1 MKLSSNFLRD
11 AKKLL
16 GRVRYTRGTLPII
29 THILATLDAS
39 GITLAVTDLD
49 QWLETRADAVP
60 ESNDPTSFL
69 IPAGA
74 MAAAIRADKN
84 TTVTFTLRGGKKRQV
99 LHVSAQCGGIQM
111 ESTHPTLDVADF
123 PPRPN
128 VIGPATTVP
137 AYTMESLAVVAVC
150 ASTDET
156 RYVLNGV
163 LFTPDDGGTLVA
175 TDGHRLGSAPALV
188 PPVPFILANAAVHVL
203 THPDFTGQGA
213 EITVSE
219 VADDLNVSIRSGK
232 HLLVSRT
239 IAGNYPNYRQ
249 VIPHLV
255 PELVTISGDRRPG
268 VIAWLRALPDTRDA
282 VRLSWEKR
290 GQLTLTRTT
299 ESSGTAV
306 LRVPV
311 EIHGNPPVIAFSPRY
326 LADALEIGSTLC
338 LSDGLTPGVC
348 RHPSGRFC
356 LIMPCRVTGEVAD
369 VGGEKADQ
377 APAPVS
383 APAPA
388 PAPALAA

>member
-1 MKLSSNFLRD
+1 MPNWCNNQLTVSGATPELRAYLEENGFSFDKIHPVAEPAPDAEPMRVIQLQNDAWGTKWDLDEPDQLRVARELLDVGTAYFDTAWSPPIAALEKLSAMFPDDTFGLTYCEPGNNF
-11 AKKLL
+11 A
-16 GRVRYTRGTLPII
+16 GN
-29 THILATLDAS
+29 ATFNE
-39 GITLAVTDLD
+39 G
-49 QWLETRADAVP
+49 
-60 ESNDPTSFL
+60 
-69 IPAGA
+69 
-74 MAAAIRADKN
+74 
-84 TTVTFTLRGGKKRQV
+84 
-99 LHVSAQCGGIQM
+99 
-111 ESTHPTLDVADF
+111 
-123 PPRPN
+123 
-128 VIGPATTVP
+128 
-137 AYTMESLAVVAVC
+137 
-150 ASTDET
+150 T

-175 TDGHRLGSAPALV
+175 TDGRRLASAPAVV
-188 PPVPFILANAAVHVL
+188 PPVPFILSNAAVHVL
-203 THPDFTGQGA
+203 AHPDFTGQGA

-219 VADDLNVSIRSGK
+219 AADDQKVAIRSGN

-249 VIPHLV
+249 AIPHLV

-290 GQLTLTRTT
+290 GQLTLTQTT
-299 ESSGTAV
+299 ESNGTAM

-311 EIHGNPPVIAFSPRY
+311 EIHGNPPVIAFSPRF

-369 VGGEKADQ
+369 AGGEKADQ
-377 APAPVS
+377 AS
-383 APAPA
+383 TPAPA
-388 PAPALAA
+388 MAPALAA

>member
-16 GRVRYTRGTLPII
+16 GRVRYTRGTLPVI
-29 THILATLDAS
+29 THILATPDAS
-39 GITLAVTDLD
+39 GTTLAVTDLD
-49 QWLETRADAVP
+49 HWLETRSDAQP
-60 ESNDPTSFL
+60 EPNDPACFL
-69 IPAGA
+69 IPVGA
-74 MAAAIRADKN
+74 MAAATRADRN
-84 TTVTFTLRGGKKRQV
+84 TTVAFTLRGSRKRQV
-99 LHVSAQCGGIQM
+99 LHVSAQCGGIHV
-111 ESTHPTLDVADF
+111 ESTHPTLDVAEF
-123 PPRPN
+123 PARPT
-128 VIGPATTVP
+128 VIGTSTSVP
-137 AYTMESLAVVAVC
+137 AYTMESLAVVAGC

-175 TDGHRLGSAPALV
+175 TDGRRLGSAPALV
-188 PPVPFILANAAVHVL
+188 PPVPFILATAAVHVL
-203 THPDFTGQGA
+203 AHPDFTGQGA

-219 VADDLNVSIRSGK
+219 AADDLTVAIRSGN
-232 HLLVSRT
+232 HLLVSKT
-239 IAGNYPNYRQ
+239 IAGDYPNYRQ

-255 PELVTISGDRRPG
+255 PELVTIAGDRRPG

-311 EIHGNPPVIAFSPRY
+311 EIHGNPPVIAFNPRF

-356 LIMPCRVTGEVAD
+356 LIMPCRITGEVAD
-369 VGGEKADQ
+369 VGGEKADH
-377 APAPVS
+377 APAM
-383 APAPA
+383 
-388 PAPALAA
+388 AA